1 LPLPIIVS
9 LKQSV
14 KNLHV
19 PNRLVRIF
27 HDRSLREALFVFA
40 LTRTFVF
47 MILILVGQFTTEPN
61 ASGTDF
67 QLTPHDASISLQHR
81 AIGRRLRETMAK
93 GDINL
98 YIHLAE
104 AGYDHQPFD
113 ITKRASHYF
122 AFFPLYPLLLRSL
135 AWLTND
141 LIMLGVVLS
150 NVLFLFALIILHK
163 LVLALGH
170 SDDIASR
177 TIFYL
182 ATFPTSYFFSVP
194 MSESLFLFLA
204 VTAFYLAVRSHW
216 LGAGVI
222 GALCSASR
230 SNGILLLPVLAVYY
244 WQRHGF
250 KLSPRKL
257 LPLLLI
263 PLGLLA
269 YMLFSWKMTGTP
281 WAFIAAQKS
290 WGRHFGFFLIP
301 LVQYVSKPYDIA
313 IPWNVL
319 LLNFA
324 AGLLSLWA
332 VYALA
337 KRRDW
342 SLALYQ
348 FFLIVMPL
356 STMTLLSL
364 ARYVSVFFPLFLALA
379 LATPANGKVDQAMR
393 FVFVSLLALMTA
405 MFAAHVT
412 FAVA

>member
-230 SNGILLLPVLAVYY
+230 SNGILLLPVLAVYH

>member
-1 LPLPIIVS
+1 
-9 LKQSV
+9 
-14 KNLHV
+14 
-19 PNRLVRIF
+19 
-27 HDRSLREALFVFA
+27 
-40 LTRTFVF
+40 
-47 MILILVGQFTTEPN
+47 
-61 ASGTDF
+61 
-67 QLTPHDASISLQHR
+67 
-81 AIGRRLRETMAK
+81 
-93 GDINL
+93 
-98 YIHLAE
+98 
-104 AGYDHQPFD
+104 
-113 ITKRASHYF
+113 
-122 AFFPLYPLLLRSL
+122 
-135 AWLTND
+135 
-141 LIMLGVVLS
+141 
-150 NVLFLFALIILHK
+150 
-163 LVLALGH
+163 
-170 SDDIASR
+170 
-177 TIFYL
+177 
-182 ATFPTSYFFSVP
+182 

>member
-1 LPLPIIVS
+1 LPIIVS

-19 PNRLVRIF
+19 PHRLVRIVR
-27 HDRSLREALFVFA
+27 DQSLREALFVFA

-61 ASGTDF
+61 APGTGF
-67 QLTPHDASISLQHR
+67 PLAPQEASISLKHR
-81 AIGRRLRETMAK
+81 TIGRRLRETMAK
-93 GDINL
+93 GDVNL
-98 YIHLAE
+98 YINLAQ
-104 AGYDHQPFD
+104 AGYERQPFD
-113 ITKRASHYF
+113 ITERASHYF
-122 AFFPLYPLLLRSL
+122 ALFPLYPLLLRSL

-141 LIMLGVVLS
+141 LIMLGAVLS

-163 LVLALGH
+163 LVLTLGH
-170 SDDIASR
+170 ADDIASR

-194 MSESLFLFLA
+194 MTESLFLFLA

-230 SNGILLLPVLAVYY
+230 SNGILLLPALAVFY
-244 WQRHGF
+244 WQRHGL
-250 KLSPRKL
+250 KVWPRKL
-257 LPLLLI
+257 LALLLI

-269 YMLFSWKMTGTP
+269 YMFFSWKMTGTP

-301 LVQYVSKPYDIA
+301 LFQYVSKPYDIA
-313 IPWNVL
+313 VPWNVL

-342 SLALYQ
+342 SLALFQ
-348 FFLIVMPL
+348 FLLIVIPL

-379 LATPANGKVDQAMR
+379 LATPANGKVDQTIR

-405 MFAAHVT
+405 LFAGHVT